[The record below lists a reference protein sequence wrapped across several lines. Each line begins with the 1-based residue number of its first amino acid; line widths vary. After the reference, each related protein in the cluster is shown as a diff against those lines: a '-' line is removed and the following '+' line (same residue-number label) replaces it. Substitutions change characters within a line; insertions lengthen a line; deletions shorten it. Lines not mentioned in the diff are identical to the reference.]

1 MFESC
6 TMSLAYAKYSFL
18 EMWVE
23 ALPGTAILFGCIYA
37 GKFCTYYWQEAGRH
51 KGAFAGGSPYIWGN
65 GWKATG
71 GKKLPRGAMNQHEYL
86 AADNHTYGRTMQ
98 MSLEAHSTEWIH
110 PTLMPMSMRIAA
122 QQKNE

>member
-37 GKFCTYYWQEAGRH
+37 GKFCTYYWQEAGRWVLQ
-51 KGAFAGGSPYIWGN
+51 KLRVVYDAYNCIGN
-65 GWKATG
+65 DG
-71 GKKLPRGAMNQHEYL
+71 
-86 AADNHTYGRTMQ
+86 
-98 MSLEAHSTEWIH
+98 
-110 PTLMPMSMRIAA
+110 
-122 QQKNE
+122 